1 MSNNINDKTIYKE
14 IITQIIK
21 CVDKF
26 YDKLDNKNKGEN
38 NVMISI
44 LKRNCYIL
52 LFSLLY
58 TNREIFEIINKNKE
72 INQLFDKVLRDLYL
86 IDDNKLDFRFYFTH
100 IFEQIGDK
108 ICDEFLSYLIDLLFK
123 ILQEY
128 IKSNKIKIENEF
140 ISFQL
145 KILLNYC
152 SNKENLKKKLKDEL
166 KRYLNNIIILLI
178 IKIVKI

>member
-86 IDDNKLDFRFYFTH
+86 IDDNK
-100 IFEQIGDK
+100 
-108 ICDEFLSYLIDLLFK
+108 
-123 ILQEY
+123 
-128 IKSNKIKIENEF
+128 
-140 ISFQL
+140 
-145 KILLNYC
+145 
-152 SNKENLKKKLKDEL
+152 
-166 KRYLNNIIILLI
+166 
-178 IKIVKI
+178 